1 MKGEEAKNFFKYL
14 KEHSAQSDLTKSI
27 EEKVSFAK
35 KNMTWRKQYMT
46 WEQTIEDEKEDA
58 YEEGL
63 EDGRAE
69 GASQKAMED
78 AENLLR
84 EGIPMETVS
93 RCIGLPLEKV
103 QEMSEQLT
111 IKNS

>member
-14 KEHSAQSDLTKSI
+14 KEHSAQSELTKSI
-27 EEKVSFAK
+27 EEKVNFAK

-69 GASQKAMED
+69 GASQKAMEA

-93 RCIGLPLEKV
+93 RCIDLPLEKV
-103 QEMSEQLT
+103 QKMAEQLRMHT
-111 IKNS
+111 

>member
-1 MKGEEAKNFFKYL
+1 LLGGFFKEQ
-14 KEHSAQSDLTKSI
+14 KEEVTAMSLTEYD
-27 EEKVSFAK
+27 EEEFKRVC
-35 KNMTWRKQYMT
+35 R
-46 WEQTIEDEKEDA
+46 
-58 YEEGL
+58 
-63 EDGRAE
+63 EDGYEDGLAE

-103 QEMSEQLT
+103 QEIADRVKMKVES
-111 IKNS
+111 